1 MAVLANILDPVQD
14 TLDPTVWDAV
24 HERTPVLKP
33 QHKSWIL
40 ETIHD
45 VLKQHGYGD
54 MDKWLEVYLTGSL
67 TTYQYSDDSDADV
80 SLFVNTDVFPEW
92 SRAEMIGVMV
102 SHLDGTPLPGTTHP
116 MQGYVV
122 AKGIRPEHLY
132 KPGLRSG
139 YEIQHDRWVVPPEHD
154 RSHDVQREQNADYQ
168 YALEQ
173 ADKMERLLR
182 YEPNKAIQFWHQ
194 IHMRRMS
201 DQKAGKGDFSQS
213 NIIYKFLN
221 NRGLFPQ
228 IEQASGEHIAQSRS
242 ASGEWM
248 GGEWGK
254 GLIDVD
260 GNLHTWN
267 TDRFGYPHHSDYSER
282 LSPPIYNTPIVISPT
297 GHFTQDK
304 ASLEGLEGAPNEPR
318 RFHGRLGLKY
328 IPDEDRWLRRYAAMT
343 PAATPL
349 PRSLDDHWLTWQ
361 PGTEGKGFILAN
373 GRVWHW
379 PTENL
384 RPMHL
389 QRQYTVNKAL
399 KGKVRPETCFHIDP
413 DGGVFQVGPGRH
425 LEALDVARLNMAD
438 SRLHVINP
446 PADAAGFGHGPD
458 VYEKLKQSGAP
469 APWSID
475 HVAVDHAQQ
484 HMGLQRPVKINLVGG
499 THGRYH
505 GPNSDGYH
513 EIDLVHWLSPE
524 SASKQ
529 LWHEMTHALQ
539 NERDPNAWSQV
550 TDNNQDQG
558 FGHYRS
564 HPEEIEAREVAESHP
579 FPLVHGLR
587 AHDLSP
593 VTTNKGTHAGHQ
605 AEEQPVIATSAQ

>member
-1 MAVLANILDPVQD
+1 MVVIANILDPVHD

-24 HERTPVLKP
+24 HEHTPILKP
-33 QHKSWIL
+33 QHKSWIID
-40 ETIHD
+40 TIHD

-67 TTYQYSDDSDADV
+67 TTYQYSEDSDVDV

-102 SHLDGTPLPGTTHP
+102 SHFDGTPLPGTTHP

-122 AKGIRPEHLY
+122 AKGIRPEDLY

-139 YEIQHDRWVVPPEHD
+139 YEIQHNRWVVPPEHD
-154 RSHDVQREQNADYQ
+154 RSHDVQQEQNADYQ

-228 IEQASGEHIAQSRS
+228 IEQVSGEHIAKT
-242 ASGEWM
+242 AA
-248 GGEWGK
+248 
-254 GLIDVD
+254 
-260 GNLHTWN
+260 
-267 TDRFGYPHHSDYSER
+267 
-282 LSPPIYNTPIVISPT
+282 PIFN
-297 GHFTQDK
+297 
-304 ASLEGLEGAPNEPR
+304 
-318 RFHGRLGLKY
+318 
-328 IPDEDRWLRRYAAMT
+328 
-343 PAATPL
+343 PL
-349 PRSLDDHWLTWQ
+349 PRNLDDHWLTWE
-361 PGTEGKGFILAN
+361 PGREGKGFILAN

-384 RPMHL
+384 RPQHL
-389 QRQYTVNKAL
+389 ERSYTVNKAL
-399 KGKVRPETCFHIDP
+399 KGRVRPETAFHIDP

-425 LEALDVARLNMAD
+425 LESLDVARLNMAD
-438 SRLHVINP
+438 HRLRVINP
-446 PADAAGFGHGPD
+446 PANAAGFGHAPD
-458 VYEKLKQSGAP
+458 VYEKLRQAGAP
-469 APWSID
+469 APWSLD
-475 HVAVDHAQQ
+475 HVAIEHAQ
-484 HMGLQRPVKINLVGG
+484 HHLGLQHPVKVNLVDG
-499 THGRYH
+499 TNGQYH
-505 GPNSDGYH
+505 GLNEDGHH
-513 EIDLVHWLSPE
+513 EIDLVRWLNPE

-529 LWHEMTHALQ
+529 LWHEMTHAVQ
-539 NERDPNAWSQV
+539 HERDPYAWSQV

-558 FGHYRS
+558 FDQYRN
-564 HPEEIEAREVAESHP
+564 HPEEIEARQQADLHP
-579 FPLVHGLR
+579 FSLVHGLR
-587 AHDLSP
+587 AHDLFP
-593 VTTNKGTHAGHQ
+593 ATTNKGLYAGHQ
-605 AEEQPVIATSAQ
+605 QEEEQPVIATSAQ